1 VTSKLFL
8 AVGLPTAYL
17 VITTTMLLSGAVT
30 LPPFLQHLSIRRAIA
45 WNAMVGLSI
54 GLGTLRW
61 ALNR

>member
-1 VTSKLFL
+1 MTSKLLL

-17 VITTTMLLSGAVT
+17 VITTTVLLSGAAT
-30 LPPFLQHLSIRRAIA
+30 LPRFLKRISTRRAIA

-61 ALNR
+61 ALSN

>member
-1 VTSKLFL
+1 MTSKLFL